1 MGVIANL
8 RKLLTSVSATPK
20 HANDLTVPMTSTV
33 ITKMLMMVSPG
44 AFYTAG
50 H

>member
-1 MGVIANL
+1 VIANL
-8 RKLLTSVSATPK
+8 RKLLTVSATPE
-20 HANDLTVPMTSTV
+20 HANDLTVPMTATV
-33 ITKMLMMVSPG
+33 TTIMLMMMVSPE